1 MPENSVSPQPSDH
14 QTGKEDA
21 SHVLIEYG
29 SYACAPCRS
38 AQKVISRVLKNFSGD
53 VLYVFRHKP
62 LTSDPWAVPS
72 AVLAEVA
79 AKHNRFWEAHEVL
92 MSRAIESEK
101 DLYAVA
107 ARCGIDDD
115 ELKAAL
121 EDQELLDRLQ
131 DKDNQD
137 AVEGVAT
144 IPTFF
149 VNGILYEGPWD
160 EMSLLE
166 ALDSSVAQ
174 RIEQTAREFAG
185 WAPLTGVLLAIM
197 SVIALLLANSG
208 FAEPFNAWLDAPI
221 GLQLG
226 DFSYA
231 FTTQSFIN
239 DFLMAIFFLVV
250 GLEIK
255 REITLGE
262 LSELDAALL
271 PIAGAIGGMLV
282 PAACYLLIVMN
293 ADEGLSGWGV
303 PMATDIAF
311 ALGLLA
317 MLGRR
322 VPLSLKVF
330 LTTLAIVDDLGAI
343 LVIAIFYGHGLNPVY
358 GAAAAGVFLVLIGLN
373 RFGVYNIF
381 PYAILGIALWVCVY
395 ASGLH
400 ATLAGVLLAIAV
412 PSRPPVNLEGLLAQA
427 NAVFKGEQTK
437 DTDADLKDVI
447 PSHETVRALDTIHSR
462 IEDPAHRLER
472 LLEPW
477 SSFLILPIFALANA
491 GVLLSGAGINTVS
504 IGIVAGLVIGKPL
517 GIVAG
522 CWLLVK
528 SGRSS
533 LPDSVTWLQLLGA
546 GLLAGVGFTMSIFIS
561 NEAFATEALVDTA
574 KIAVLC
580 ASTVAGI
587 SGLALLYTILPR
599 PKTKSTSGG

>member
-1 MPENSVSPQPSDH
+1 MPEATVSPQPSDH
-14 QTGKEDA
+14 RTGKEDA

-38 AQKVISRVLKNFSGD
+38 AQKVVSRVLKDFSGD

-62 LTSDPWAVPS
+62 LKSDPWAVPA
-72 AVLAEVA
+72 AVLSEVA
-79 AKHNRFWEAHEVL
+79 ARHDRFWRAHDVL
-92 MSRAIESEK
+92 MSQAIESEQ
-101 DLYAVA
+101 DLYAA
-107 ARCGIDDD
+107 AELCGLDAN
-115 ELKAAL
+115 ELSAAL
-121 EDQELLDRLQ
+121 EDQELLDSLKEKAEQ
-131 DKDNQD
+131 GV
-137 AVEGVAT
+137 AEGVDT

-174 RIEQTAREFAG
+174 RIERTAKEFAG

-197 SVIALLLANSG
+197 SVIALSLANSG

-231 FTTQSFIN
+231 FTTQSFVN

-262 LSELDAALL
+262 LSDLDAALL
-271 PIAGAIGGMLV
+271 PIAGAVGGMLV
-282 PAACYLLIVMN
+282 PAACYILIVMN
-293 ADEGLSGWGV
+293 SDQGLSGWGV

-317 MLGRR
+317 ILGRR

-343 LVIAIFYGHGLNPVY
+343 MVIAVFYGHGLNPEY
-358 GAAAAGVFLVLIGLN
+358 ALTAAAVFLVLIGLN

-381 PYAILGIALWVCVY
+381 PYAFLGIALWVCVY

-400 ATLAGVLLAIAV
+400 ATLAGVLLAVAI
-412 PSRPPVNLEGLLAQA
+412 PSRPPVNLEGLLAQVR
-427 NAVFKGEQTK
+427 AVFMSEEAKSSGEAIQG
-437 DTDADLKDVI
+437 VI
-447 PSHETVRALDTIHSR
+447 PSHHTLRELDVIHSR
-462 IEDPAHRLER
+462 IESPAHRLER

-477 SSFLILPIFALANA
+477 SSFLILPLFALANA
-491 GVLLSGAGINTVS
+491 GVLFSGASINTIS

-517 GIVAG
+517 GIVGA

-533 LPDSVTWLQLLGA
+533 LPGSVTWLQLAGA

-574 KIAVLC
+574 KIAVLS
-580 ASTVAGI
+580 ASTLAGVA
-587 SGLALLYTILPR
+587 GLALLYMILPR
-599 PKTKSTSGG
+599 PGTRTESG